1 MLDLKIAPVEI
12 GSINFF
18 FLRGGGRQAG
28 LHCFQPQTN
37 KSHRISMLST

>member
-18 FLRGGGRQAG
+18 FAGRGSSG